1 MSRLLVLLCTVLTF
15 AVMVKG
21 QSPNVPPLSDLAQQ
35 SPVVAAGSI
44 EEVTWVVR
52 PEKMVPPMPGNI
64 VQLPDPSEY
73 VVGRVARMRIEEVF
87 KNNGK
92 LAKGTVINLFMPGR
106 VPNEGEP
113 VVLAKRNYVLFLSRL
128 ESDRE
133 KFAGTAIYQP
143 GMPLNDRKP
152 FNPKSHYVV
161 VGNGSIEI
169 TPKNQEVIKKI
180 KLAIRK

>member
-1 MSRLLVLLCTVLTF
+1 MSRLLVLLCTVLTC

-21 QSPNVPPLSDLAQQ
+21 QSPNVPALRDLAQE
-35 SPVVAAGSI
+35 SAVVAAGNI

-52 PEKMVPPMPGNI
+52 PDKMVPTMRGN
-64 VQLPDPSEY
+64 VAQLPDPSDF
-73 VVGRVARMRIEEVF
+73 VVGRVARMRIDEVL

-92 LAKGTVINLFMPGR
+92 LAKGTVINVFMPGR

-113 VVLAKRNYVLFLSRL
+113 VVLEKRNYVLLLSRL
-128 ESDRE
+128 EPDRK
-133 KFAGTAIYQP
+133 KFAGTVISQAGTSP
-143 GMPLNDRKP
+143 NDRKP

-169 TPKNQEVIKKI
+169 TPKNHEVIKEI

>member
-1 MSRLLVLLCTVLTF
+1 MSRLLVLLCTVITF

-73 VVGRVARMRIEEVF
+73 VVGRVAPDRHADRVEFAVD
-87 KNNGK
+87 
-92 LAKGTVINLFMPGR
+92 LVVID
-106 VPNEGEP
+106 
-113 VVLAKRNYVLFLSRL
+113 RL
-128 ESDRE
+128 P
-133 KFAGTAIYQP
+133 A
-143 GMPLNDRKP
+143 
-152 FNPKSHYVV
+152 
-161 VGNGSIEI
+161 
-169 TPKNQEVIKKI
+169 
-180 KLAIRK
+180 